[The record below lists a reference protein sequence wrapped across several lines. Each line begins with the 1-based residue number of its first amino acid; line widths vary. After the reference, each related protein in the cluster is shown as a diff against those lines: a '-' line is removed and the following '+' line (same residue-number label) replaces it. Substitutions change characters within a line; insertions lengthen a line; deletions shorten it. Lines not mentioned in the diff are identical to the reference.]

1 MRQRGFEMMVFGA
14 PYEAD
19 AQLNQLERQGLI
31 DVVVTSDIDNVLL
44 GARVV
49 QFGYNTRG
57 TGSKKYFR
65 HKFTPFKY
73 TVEGKVSNVNLNKWL
88 KCPRSKAAAAAFS
101 GTDYNLGLRGVKLGN
116 GRAERLVKA
125 FLKRK
130 TRSEQDKYLAT
141 VARCSQYAVK
151 GSTVQTLI
159 LTLTLTLTVPLA
171 PLP

>member
-19 AQLNQLERQGLI
+19 AQLNQLESQGLI

-65 HKFTPFKY
+65 HKFAPF
-73 TVEGKVSNVNLNKWL
+73 
-88 KCPRSKAAAAAFS
+88 
-101 GTDYNLGLRGVKLGN
+101 
-116 GRAERLVKA
+116 
-125 FLKRK
+125 
-130 TRSEQDKYLAT
+130 
-141 VARCSQYAVK
+141 
-151 GSTVQTLI
+151 
-159 LTLTLTLTVPLA
+159 
-171 PLP
+171 